1 MLKIYATLHT
11 FMTTRLTRDEK
22 GATAVEYGIMVA
34 LIAVAIITAVSIFG
48 GELRGL
54 FEGLSGKLTPAA

>member
-11 FMTTRLTRDEK
+11 FMNTRLTRDEK

-34 LIAVAIITAVSIFG
+34 LIAVAIIAAVTMFG
-48 GELRGL
+48 DNLAL
-54 FEGLSGKLTPAA
+54 MFEDVAAEVTVP